1 MSDNEEEP
9 VSDGEATNSPDKST
23 DSETTPESGTSTEN
37 ESDEGASA
45 ENESDDRDLVEND
58 ADDAPNN
65 EQDAVVGMYEQDTEA
80 PAETDTA
87 TDTEVN
93 SNDASPPAGFDAP
106 LMDAPDEPETSAG
119 TFYVKFAE
127 ESAVTLHEVNT
138 GQIFTLVENP
148 GFERHEI
155 IEAVLVAQPPM
166 QVSYL
171 IEELQSHRSIPVET
185 SSEPPTRNV
194 VETGREMDVGQAVA
208 IDREGDGEIHILR
221 VDPSDTERT
230 VDEIHDDEMTYKN
243 AARYDIGRVEIRMD
257 DTDGIVSIR
266 YLP

>member
-1 MSDNEEEP
+1 MSDHENEQA
-9 VSDGEATNSPDKST
+9 SGDEATSPADEPS
-23 DSETTPESGTSTEN
+23 DSETESGTAGEDQ
-37 ESDEGASA
+37 SDGQFSA
-45 ENESDDRDLVEND
+45 
-58 ADDAPNN
+58 ADDGEDSSSS
-65 EQDAVVGMYEQDTEA
+65 EQDTVAGMYEQDPDE

-87 TDTEVN
+87 GESEAN
-93 SNDASPPAGFDAP
+93 SDDGSPPPGFDSP
-106 LMDAPDEPETSAG
+106 LMDAPEEPETSAG

-127 ESAVTLHEVNT
+127 ESAVTLHEVTT

-185 SSEPPTRNV
+185 SAETPTRQV
-194 VETGREMDVGQAVA
+194 LEMGREMDVGQAVA

-221 VDPSDTERT
+221 VDPAETTRT
-230 VDEIHDDEMTYKN
+230 AEEIHDDEMTYKN
-243 AARYDIGRVEIRMD
+243 AARYDIERVEVRTD
-257 DTDGIVSIR
+257 DSEGIVSIR